1 MISWMQRHKKWLII
15 TIWVSTIAFIGAG
28 FVGWGQYKYGDRA
41 GAVAKVGD
49 VEISMG
55 EMQKTYS
62 TLYRQYAQMF
72 KGDFDQEKAKQF
84 GVQKQA
90 LNQLIQRALI
100 INLAHSYSLSVSDEE
115 LYRAI
120 KSQKVFYKNGVFD
133 KDLYKQVLS
142 QNRLNANEYEKSLR
156 KDLLIQKTLNLLK
169 VKVSDNEKDIF
180 NKIFEIADKIEYKV
194 LSPKDIKVD
203 TSDKMLKSFW
213 EHIKDNFRTDV
224 VYDVSYI
231 VQNKVSKDFTVDK
244 LMQYYKENKTHFRD
258 KEGKI
263 VAFEDAKKDV
273 EVELNKKATKD
284 QALRGYINFKK
295 GKTDKSKIKTAKIS
309 NSQNPFNVAVL
320 EAVSKVSANKPFL
333 KPIEVGGIY
342 YVFKLEKI
350 NPAKTKSFKEAKADV
365 LPIYIKQMR
374 ARQVV
379 AMAEESL
386 KTFKGNKTEFLTALD
401 QNKLTKL
408 SKTEAGEFLQ
418 KLFMSSKKRSY
429 IELDDGKV
437 VLYDILE
444 QKMLKS
450 PSETK
455 EADVIVKLKDA
466 VFNEGLIK
474 TLQSKY
480 KTEIFIQGL

>member
-1 MISWMQRHKKWLII
+1 
-15 TIWVSTIAFIGAG
+15 
-28 FVGWGQYKYGDRA
+28 
-41 GAVAKVGD
+41 
-49 VEISMG
+49 
-55 EMQKTYS
+55 
-62 TLYRQYAQMF
+62 
-72 KGDFDQEKAKQF
+72 
-84 GVQKQA
+84 
-90 LNQLIQRALI
+90 
-100 INLAHSYSLSVSDEE
+100 
-115 LYRAI
+115 
-120 KSQKVFYKNGVFD
+120 
-133 KDLYKQVLS
+133 
-142 QNRLNANEYEKSLR
+142 
-156 KDLLIQKTLNLLK
+156 
-169 VKVSDNEKDIF
+169 
-180 NKIFEIADKIEYKV
+180 
-194 LSPKDIKVD
+194 
-203 TSDKMLKSFW
+203 MLKSFW
-213 EHIKDNFRTDV
+213 EHIKDNFKTDV
-224 VYDVSYI
+224 IYDVSYI
-231 VQNKVSKDFTVDK
+231 VQNKVSKDFPTDK

-295 GKTDKSKIKTAKIS
+295 GKTDKSEIKTAKIS

-333 KPIEVGGIY
+333 KPIEVDGIY
-342 YVFKLEKI
+342 YTFKLEKI

-365 LPIYIKQMR
+365 LPIYVEQMR
-374 ARQVV
+374 AKQVV
-379 AMAEESL
+379 ATAEKSL
-386 KTFKGNKTEFLTALD
+386 KTFKGDTTEFLTALD
-401 QNKLTKL
+401 QDKLTKL